1 MSKQHARIL
10 VMGLTANAIPDLK
23 ATAIIVMISTSVKM
37 IIHVLV
43 FLIVSIIMVVTLVSV
58 KPDLLVSKFKLK
70 AIEQLKYLSFI

>member
-1 MSKQHARIL
+1 
-10 VMGLTANAIPDLK
+10 MGLTANAIPDLK